1 MCNNVFLFVVSKG
14 WRKGGL
20 GSHCFLGAGSGW
32 DDEKALDTEVAV
44 AQCCEYTQHHVT
56 LYLNMAEWMHL
67 SLYLTTFFFL
77 KKDQKVTKQSLVID
91 F

>member
-44 AQCCEYTQHHVT
+44 A
-56 LYLNMAEWMHL
+56 
-67 SLYLTTFFFL
+67 
-77 KKDQKVTKQSLVID
+77 
-91 F
+91 